1 MRIHSGRLIPL
12 GYGTFVRSDA
22 VVAVEPLTKER
33 GPGQRALVWVRDLP
47 EPLVASRSEGA
58 IADDLRTPEDAAARV
73 SELRETLEEVVEALQ
88 GVPGMLRRVIRDEA
102 DVDLDRLVERGRQ
115 VLTRGP
121 E

>member
-22 VVAVEPLTKER
+22 VVAVEPLTEER
-33 GPGQRALVWVRDLP
+33 GPGQRALVWLRDLP

-58 IADDLRTPEDAAARV
+58 IADDLRAPADAAARV
-73 SELRETLEEVVEALQ
+73 GELRDSLEEIVEALQ
-88 GVPGMLRRVIRDEA
+88 EVPGMLRRVIREEA

-115 VLTRGP
+115 VLMRGL